1 MLQKLNLIDTLIDEL
16 QHGLKTCQLRPFTK
30 ARPYPGSA
38 VESTP
43 LSDSEQQHAAGLMR
57 VNNAG
62 EVAAQGL
69 YRGQAFSAHD
79 PKTSEAMRAA
89 AEEENE
95 HLNWCQQRLS
105 ELGESRSKLD
115 GLWYLGSFAIGSVA
129 GAIGDKWSLGFVEE
143 TENQVSEHL
152 EKHLQ
157 ELPEQ
162 DLRSKAVLET
172 MKADEM
178 RHAINAH
185 KAGAAE
191 LPSVIKR
198 AMTLTS
204 KLMTFSA
211 YRI

>member
-1 MLQKLNLIDTLIDEL
+1 MLQKLNLIDTLLDEL
-16 QHGLKTCQLRPFTK
+16 QHGLKTCQLHPFTE
-30 ARPYPGSA
+30 ARPYPGATIENAS
-38 VESTP
+38 

-69 YRGQAFSAHD
+69 YRGQAFSARD
-79 PKTSEAMRAA
+79 KKTSATMLAA

-105 ELGESRSKLD
+105 ELSESRSKFD
-115 GLWYLGSFAIGSVA
+115 AVWYLGSFAIGSVA

-143 TENQVSEHL
+143 TEKQVCEHL
-152 EKHLQ
+152 KSHLQ
-157 ELPEQ
+157 KLPEQ
-162 DLRSKAVLET
+162 DLRSKAVLKA
-172 MKADEM
+172 MRADEM

-185 KAGAAE
+185 EAGAAE
-191 LPSVIKR
+191 LPNVIKR

-204 KLMTFSA
+204 KVMTFAA
-211 YRI
+211 YRA

>member
-1 MLQKLNLIDTLIDEL
+1 MLQKLNLIDSLIDEL
-16 QHGLKTCQLRPFTK
+16 QHGLKTCQQRPFTN

-38 VESTP
+38 VENTP

-79 PKTSEAMRAA
+79 LKTSETMRAA

-105 ELGESRSKLD
+105 ELGENRSKLD

-143 TENQVSEHL
+143 TEKQVCKHLDSHL
-152 EKHLQ
+152 EK
-157 ELPEQ
+157 LPEQ
-162 DLRSKAVLET
+162 DLRSKVVLET

-178 RHAINAH
+178 RHAIEAR
-185 KAGAAE
+185 KAGAAQ

-198 AMTLTS
+198 AMALTS
-204 KLMTFSA
+204 KVMTFAA
-211 YRI
+211 YRV

>member
-1 MLQKLNLIDTLIDEL
+1 MLQKFNFIDFLIDEL
-16 QHGLKTCQLRPFTK
+16 QHGLKTCQLQPFTD

-38 VESTP
+38 VENTP
-43 LSDSEQQHAAGLMR
+43 LSDSEQKHAAGLMR

-79 PKTSEAMRAA
+79 PKTSETMRAA

-95 HLNWCQQRLS
+95 HLNWCQQRLT
-105 ELGESRSKLD
+105 ELGASRSKLD

-143 TENQVSEHL
+143 TEKQVCEHL
-152 EKHLQ
+152 GSHLQ
-157 ELPEQ
+157 TLPEQ

-172 MKADEM
+172 MQADEM

-191 LPSVIKR
+191 LPSAIKL

-204 KLMTFSA
+204 KVMTFAA
-211 YRI
+211 YRA

>member
-1 MLQKLNLIDTLIDEL
+1 MLQKLSLIDTLLDEF
-16 QHGLKTCQLRPFTK
+16 QHGLKTCQVRPLTN
-30 ARPYPGSA
+30 ARPYPGA
-38 VESTP
+38 VIEDDF
-43 LSDSEQQHAAGLMR
+43 LSDSEQRHAAGLMR

-79 PKTSEAMRAA
+79 PKTSMDMRAA

-105 ELGESRSKLD
+105 ELGENRSKLD

-143 TENQVSEHL
+143 TEKQVCEHL
-152 EKHLQ
+152 KSHLQ
-157 ELPEQ
+157 KLPEQ

-185 KAGAAE
+185 EAGAAE
-191 LPSVIKR
+191 LPSIIKR
-198 AMTLTS
+198 AMTMTS
-204 KLMTFSA
+204 KVMTFAA
-211 YRI
+211 YRA